1 MVDYIGLFIGI
12 VLLLLLD
19 RILTYLPFDGYLGKL
34 ISLLVLVIIASKNT
48 FLGIIGVALIIK
60 NNTLNMEP
68 MTSNK
73 NCKFKKKYCKNG
85 TLEKNGK
92 TVSIDN
98 LKKSF
103 PNIEFENETCDPCS
117 DTCDFQIKHSS
128 KKITNE
134 ENLRAKDSKESF
146 VYKIK

>member
-73 NCKFKKKYCKNG
+73 NWKKKKKYCKNG

-128 KKITNE
+128 ENITN
-134 ENLRAKDSKESF
+134 
-146 VYKIK
+146 